1 MGKEKEVKEEVKRG
15 GIERVGGER
24 GGMDRRLIIVFLT
37 ILPLL
42 TGPVLSDCE
51 NSEGDELELGGAT
64 FNETHELSE
73 TLEEEG
79 VMEEEEEESEEDAE
93 EAFNDLEDETMLCA
107 DYVPQ
112 TRNKRLPDAII
123 IGARKG
129 GTRALLEFANMHPKI
144 LRAKREIHFF
154 DKHWEK
160 GSDWYIEQMPSV
172 MEGQVCMEKTPGYFH
187 EAPVPRRIFE
197 TNNSTKLVLIVR
209 NPVDRL
215 ISDYN
220 QFRSRKLDRGEEYP
234 SLEEFLFTQSGNI
247 DIGYQPLQRSIYH
260 YHLVRWMRYFPL
272 SQIHIVDGDR
282 FIKEPWVGLKQLEEF
297 LEISPEITEENF
309 FFNATKGFYCGLQ
322 EMTVPT
328 QSPHVWTCT
337 RRTCLSKSKGRPKPP
352 VEPETYQKLY
362 RFFERHNQI
371 FFSLINKF
379 DFDWTYKPKL
389 PQIGSGDT

>member
-1 MGKEKEVKEEVKRG
+1 
-15 GIERVGGER
+15 
-24 GGMDRRLIIVFLT
+24 MDRRLFIVLLT
-37 ILPLL
+37 ILNPLL
-42 TGPVLSDCE
+42 TNPVLSDCE
-51 NSEGDELELGGAT
+51 NGEVDMSSSGAT

-73 TLEEEG
+73 AGGTFEEDAEEE
-79 VMEEEEEESEEDAE
+79 EEEEEESEDAE
-93 EAFNDLEDETMLCA
+93 EAFNDLEEETMLCA

-154 DKHWEK
+154 DKYWEK
-160 GSDWYIEQMPSV
+160 GADWYVEQMPSV

-197 TNNSTKLVLIVR
+197 TNNATKLVLIVR

-215 ISDYN
+215 VSDYN
-220 QFRSRKLDRGEEYP
+220 QFRSRKVDRGEEYP
-234 SLEEFLFTQSGNI
+234 SLEEHLFTQSGNI

-272 SQIHIVDGDR
+272 SQIHVVDGDR

-297 LEISPEITEENF
+297 LEIPPEISEENF

-322 EMTVPT
+322 QMTVPT

-352 VEPETYQKLY
+352 VKPDTYEKLY

-371 FFSLINKF
+371 FFSLINRF

-389 PQIGSGDT
+389 PNGDT

>member
-1 MGKEKEVKEEVKRG
+1 MSSL
-15 GIERVGGER
+15 
-24 GGMDRRLIIVFLT
+24 DRRLLIVFLA

-42 TGPVLSDCE
+42 TPPVVSDCE
-51 NSEGDELELGGAT
+51 NSEDELDSSGGPT
-64 FNETHELSE
+64 FNETDELAAE
-73 TLEEEG
+73 VGGALELEEESDDG
-79 VMEEEEEESEEDAE
+79 E
-93 EAFNDLEDETMLCA
+93 EAFNDLEEETMLCA

-144 LRAKREIHFF
+144 MRAKREIHFF

-160 GSDWYIEQMPSV
+160 GSEWYVEQMPSV

-197 TNNSTKLVLIVR
+197 TNNATKLVLIVR

-282 FIKEPWVGLKQLEEF
+282 FIKEPWVGLKELEKF
-297 LEISPEITEENF
+297 LEIPPEITEENF

-322 EMTVPT
+322 QMTVPT

-352 VEPETYQKLY
+352 VEAETYQKLY

-379 DFDWTYKPKL
+379 DFDWSYKPKL
-389 PQIGSGDT
+389 PVPALSSIGTGDT